1 VTDISLVRLATA
13 TMLVIE
19 SRSWPPQDSLIR
31 AHTVNGRAV

>member
-1 VTDISLVRLATA
+1 VTDTSLTRLATA

-31 AHTVNGRAV
+31 TSTVNGSVV